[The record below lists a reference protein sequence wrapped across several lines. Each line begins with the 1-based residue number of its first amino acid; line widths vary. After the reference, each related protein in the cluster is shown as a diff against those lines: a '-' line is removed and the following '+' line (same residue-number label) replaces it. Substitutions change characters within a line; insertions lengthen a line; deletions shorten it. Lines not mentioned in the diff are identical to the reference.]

1 MSLARERGREKE
13 RQPARRECGVYAREA
28 GGGANKREPCF
39 VSFGSGFAPAFV
51 RHETQRRV
59 ERTRR
64 WCTRW
69 KKTKKTNGGMGHV
82 EIVLPYS
89 ATTCE
94 PAVNPPSRIPSF
106 LPSFL
111 TRFFLLRL
119 PPFSPSSL
127 PSPSTPFLSCS
138 LVKPRLAPLCVSIS
152 SSSPHVPSSFPSSP
166 AHHPL
171 SAKSSNSGPGI
182 RISAPAK
189 LNPPRPAES
198 SASVASLS
206 RVFLLPCFSSHLRS
220 TLPRGPSFKAFK
232 FHPWNQDIRFF
243 QIEFAFPG
251 PAPSPGR
258 SLSRFHHAFGFAPLF
273 FLPPT
278 IRAVSKPG
286 SRENPLFAEILA
298 GNNLAKNPCAR
309 CENGATLFDTSL
321 PLLGVEFA
329 T

>member
-94 PAVNPPSRIPSF
+94 PAVNPPSRIDPF

-111 TRFFLLRL
+111 PDALLPSSPSTVLPFL
-119 PPFSPSSL
+119 PPFAFYPVSLLFARQTATRATLRLYFVVVAARSFVVSFFAGPSSSVREIL
-127 PSPSTPFLSCS
+127 KLWPRNPNIRARKIESTSPGGIFRQRRVSFARFPSPL
-138 LVKPRLAPLCVSIS
+138 LLLAP
-152 SSSPHVPSSFPSSP
+152 SF
-166 AHHPL
+166 
-171 SAKSSNSGPGI
+171 
-182 RISAPAK
+182 
-189 LNPPRPAES
+189 NPPP
-198 SASVASLS
+198 
-206 RVFLLPCFSSHLRS
+206 RS
-220 TLPRGPSFKAFK
+220 ELQSF
-232 FHPWNQDIRFF
+232 
-243 QIEFAFPG
+243 
-251 PAPSPGR
+251 
-258 SLSRFHHAFGFAPLF
+258 
-273 FLPPT
+273 
-278 IRAVSKPG
+278 
-286 SRENPLFAEILA
+286 
-298 GNNLAKNPCAR
+298 
-309 CENGATLFDTSL
+309 
-321 PLLGVEFA
+321 
-329 T
+329 